1 MNATRWKPV
10 INKAGIVREALIK
23 SVILQ
28 FRIRGVR
35 DVRRFP

>member
-10 INKAGIVREALIK
+10 INKTRIVREALIK
-23 SVILQ
+23 GKILQ